1 MYLFKRTKELP
12 CHKITDSL
20 IPFEEI
26 NESDQVFDYAIEV
39 FNGWLVSAKEQMY
52 ICPPD
57 TGDILRQN
65 GCLMF
70 CANDEVKNLYMD
82 NDYGWF
88 SYFPMSLEIDIT
100 SRCNFECTHCN
111 RSASPGNNMNLDL
124 ATIRRLATEAEQ
136 IGLRRIQILGGEP
149 MCHPDFED
157 ICRIFRQHGATKMFT
172 STNGW
177 LVNDKTINTLSQC
190 FNEVQVSIHSIHPNI
205 HDSITQR
212 KGSWERAIN
221 AIKLLIGKGV
231 NVIISM
237 AVMPNNIHEMK
248 PMAEMAERL
257 GANAIRYLAL
267 QKVGRGQAIDE
278 LQASDVRFAASII
291 SCISN
296 EHPMLRILSMGF
308 PVQNKCQSSGSFWGC
323 SAGRTLLNI
332 KANGDVTSCSIV
344 SKSVGSI
351 HNNSIMNIWHCTEFR
366 NLRQIHNKSCLIS
379 KFCGGHCKSLQ
390 KDPYISSCKP

>member
-1 MYLFKRTKELP
+1 MYLFKRIKELP
-12 CHKITDSL
+12 CNKPIDDIIT
-20 IPFEEI
+20 FEEV
-26 NESDQVFDYAIEV
+26 NSPNQTFDYAIEV
-39 FNGWLVSAKEQMY
+39 YNGWLVATKEHMY
-52 ICPPD
+52 ICPPN
-57 TGDILRQN
+57 TGDILKQD

-70 CANDEVKNLYMD
+70 YANDEVKNLYRN

-100 SRCNFECTHCN
+100 SMCNFECTHCN
-111 RSASPGNNMNLDL
+111 RSASPENNVSIDL
-124 ATIRRLATEAEQ
+124 ATIERLAIEAEQ

-157 ICRIFRQHGATKMFT
+157 ICKIFHQHGATKMFT

-177 LVNDKTINTLSQC
+177 LVNDKTINILSQC
-190 FNEVQVSIHSIHPNI
+190 FEEVQVSLHSVHPNI

-212 KGSWERAIN
+212 NGSWERAIN

-237 AVMPNNIHEMK
+237 TVMPNNIHEMK
-248 PMAEMAERL
+248 SMADIAEKL

-267 QKVGRGQAIDE
+267 QKVGRGQTIDE
-278 LQASDVRFAASII
+278 LKATDIRFAASII

-296 EHPMLRILSMGF
+296 EHPMLRVLSMGF
-308 PVQNKCQSSGSFWGC
+308 PVQNKCELSGSFWGC

-332 KANGDVTSCSIV
+332 KANGNVTCCSIV
-344 SKSVGSI
+344 GKSVGSI
-351 HNNSIMNIWHCTEFR
+351 HNNSIMDIWHCNEFR

-390 KDPYISSCKP
+390 EDPYSSSCKL